1 MTLQNELK
9 ENLFDFNKSGIY
21 VITCIKNGKH
31 YVGESNNVSARLC
44 AHKNKL
50 KKQIHENKELQQDFN
65 QYGER
70 FFVWQKLLFGYG
82 AIKEKRLELETCIL
96 LTLPDDQRYNVYI
109 DWKQRDQQLKKNPFF
124 DKTHT
129 LEARQAQSKA
139 KKGKTSS
146 FSGYSQTNEVK
157 KMLSAINSNQTSKDR
172 RKAVYIDSIYYESI
186 SEASQKTGFSR
197 RLIRERCHDNT
208 RFKNYQW
215 VPLLLHP
222 EQKAKEA
229 N

>member
-82 AIKEKRLELETCIL
+82 AIKEKRLELETFIL

-109 DWKQRDQQLKKNPFF
+109 DWKQRDQQLKKN
-124 DKTHT
+124 
-129 LEARQAQSKA
+129 
-139 KKGKTSS
+139 
-146 FSGYSQTNEVK
+146 SGYSQTNEVK

-186 SEASQKTGFSR
+186 SEASQKTGLSR